1 MRATLPFNGLND
13 AFDLQPKT
21 LDILHILHILHFT
34 LLSGPSPQMS
44 LYFQAFRDSKF
55 RNGCLVV

>member
-21 LDILHILHILHFT
+21 LDILHFFT